1 MHLFRFSNLVLKL
14 IMRALASLGMH
25 RKDKQGGVS
34 KKQNKK
40 LMAMIVQ
47 VFEIQRLVLEHI
59 KVTVFS
65 EL

>member
-25 RKDKQGGVS
+25 RKDKQGVS